1 MNSINWKEILTA
13 GGVIFS
19 LIFVGLE
26 ISQNT
31 SATRGQT
38 RTELAALNQEWLFL
52 ISDPE
57 ISEVFGRTWLQN
69 DQEGLDPAEL
79 LQADL
84 LMVANI
90 RRLENVYY
98 QYAEGL
104 VDESALDSYGFQTS
118 SPLFSTVIFSN
129 WWFSQNNRNLF
140 HPGFVDL
147 FESKVGIRESET

>member
-1 MNSINWKEILTA
+1 MESFFHLYSLVLRSAKILA
-13 GGVIFS
+13 QR
-19 LIFVGLE
+19 E
-26 ISQNT
+26 
-31 SATRGQT
+31 GQT

-52 ISDPE
+52 ISDPA

-118 SPLFSTVIFSN
+118 SPLFGTVIFSN